1 MATPPF
7 MAGPSGVGQPAPAV
21 PSGGGQQQ
29 QPDQSQVAQLIAKIL
44 SSQQGGAKLAQPVPA
59 PVPEAPHGK
68 TLVGKHTG
76 AANLGTAIGT
86 AIQGA
91 VHQQKQA
98 KLAHAESQW
107 NQMTTLMQDQS
118 PEGKQKLNSWMMAN
132 QKDLKNM
139 AKALNQDW
147 LNPEK
152 TDVWKQGLG
161 ATLKQHQNKQN
172 AMQGIMSTFKTLIGK
187 ANAPRPDLSQDQSK
201 QMNQEI
207 LSKAPTSTQQDPQA
221 LEAQAKAVADL
232 NKSQAD
238 LTRAQTEAKDKYQIQ
253 PTGTGTVVAID
264 KSDPTK
270 VIQVTD
276 DKGNAI
282 TAAPKGVQQGGKVA
296 MVNGVPIGV
305 SKTVNGKVTT
315 ITPGDPNWT
324 GEDAKLYQAATG
336 ATAASNA
343 TKDHRI
349 QLAGQSRALSYMQSR
364 MYPVLNADGTEGFA
378 NAQDI
383 IKNPKQFAPLS
394 PAVKVKSQQAIFQ
407 DLHYTAG
414 QLNEAINDL
423 GDQGFDAKS
432 RGQLL
437 IAMRSND
444 PHAALSEFLSSEGAS
459 TLTDKQVN
467 YATAVVA
474 ATEGAM
480 MLRNLGGMGAG
491 SDTLREAIA
500 KMIPSAGTPSSKYA
514 KRQMELYQGQ
524 IDRLEKAVP
533 RIPGGGAAKSG
544 PPQGAVSIGT
554 GKDGKDYYLDG
565 SGKSLGPAN

>member
-7 MAGPSGVGQPAPAV
+7 MAGPSGVGQPTPAV
-21 PSGGGQQQ
+21 PAGNGQQQ
-29 QPDQSQVAQLIAKIL
+29 PVQDQVQQLIAKIL
-44 SSQQGGAKLAQPVPA
+44 SSQQNGQHLAQPVPK
-59 PVPEAPHGK
+59 PVPPAAHPQ

-76 AANLGTAIGT
+76 AANLGTAIGSTIQT
-86 AIQGA
+86 AI
-91 VHQQKQA
+91 HDQKQA

-161 ATLKQHQNKQN
+161 ATLKQHQNKQQ

-207 LSKAPTSTQQDPQA
+207 LSKAPTTTQQDPKA
-221 LEAQAKAVADL
+221 LESQASAVANL
-232 NKSQAD
+232 QRSQAD
-238 LTRAQTEAKDKYQIQ
+238 LTRAQTEAKDKYKYVTTSEGKIY
-253 PTGTGTVVAID
+253 AID
-264 KSDPTK
+264 NTDPTK
-270 VIQVTD
+270 KIEVTD
-276 DKGNAI
+276 KDNKPLV
-282 TAAPKGVQQGGKVA
+282 AAPKGVQQGGKVA
-296 MVNGVPIGV
+296 MVNGIPIGV
-305 SKTVNGKVTT
+305 TKTVNGKVTT
-315 ITPGDPNWT
+315 ITPGDENWT
-324 GEDAKLYQAATG
+324 EEDAKLYQSATG

-343 TKDHRI
+343 QKDHRI

-407 DLHYTAG
+407 DLHYTAQ
-414 QLNEAINDL
+414 QLNQAIADL

-437 IAMRSND
+437 LAMRSND

-500 KMIPSAGTPSSKYA
+500 KMIPSAGTPSTKYA
-514 KRQMELYQGQ
+514 QRQMELYQGQ

-533 RIPGGGAAKSG
+533 SIPSNSGSGAAKPSKAND
-544 PPQGAVSIGT
+544 P
-554 GKDGKDYYLDG
+554 
-565 SGKSLGPAN
+565 LGIFQ